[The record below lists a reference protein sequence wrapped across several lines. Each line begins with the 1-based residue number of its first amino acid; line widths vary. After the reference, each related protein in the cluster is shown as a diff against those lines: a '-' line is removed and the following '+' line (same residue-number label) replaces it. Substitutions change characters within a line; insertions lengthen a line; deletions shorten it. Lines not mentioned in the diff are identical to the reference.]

1 MDYNLFVIGDTTL
14 DTFLQLDPKE
24 AKVVDEDGSQVL
36 KLRFADKIPV
46 AAFHETIGGNSAN
59 AAVAGARMGL
69 TTAIWTIMGADQVG
83 ERAKRCFEKEGV
95 STDYFFTDESI
106 HSKVSTIINYGGER
120 TILIYG
126 DHFTYTLPQI
136 GDADWA
142 YLSSMG
148 EATDGVYDAI
158 AEWVATQKVKLAYQP
173 GTFQLRLGAEKTQK
187 LLSVTEVIIMNKEEA
202 EEYTHGTQNLKLKTQ
217 NYGVAKPHIEIKN
230 LIKGLLDY
238 GPKIAVVT
246 DGKEGAYVCDGK
258 TIWSQGID
266 DSVPVVEKT
275 GAGDAYASALVI
287 ALQKGH
293 DIPTAMRWGA
303 ENSASVIQKIGPQA
317 GILTLDEMEKRVSVA
332 NEKLE
337 VKEEHI

>member
-24 AKVVDEDGSQVL
+24 AEVVDEDGSQVL

-46 AAFHETIGGNSAN
+46 AAFHETMGGNSAN
-59 AAVAGARMGL
+59 AAVTGARMGL

-83 ERAKRCFEKEGV
+83 ERAKRSFEKEGV
-95 STDYFFTDESI
+95 ITDYFFTDESI

-136 GDADWA
+136 GGAHWA

-158 AEWVATQKVKLAYQP
+158 AEWVATHTVKLAYQP
-173 GTFQLRLGAEKTQK
+173 GTFQLRMGAQKTQK

-202 EEYTHGTQNLKLKTQ
+202 TDYVGTTQNLNLKSQ
-217 NYGVAKPHIEIKN
+217 NDGVAEPHIEIKE
-230 LIKGLLDY
+230 LLRGLLDL
-238 GPKIAVVT
+238 GPKIAVIT
-246 DGKEGAYVCDGK
+246 DGKNGAYVSDGK

-266 DSVPVVEKT
+266 ASVPVVEKT
-275 GAGDAYASALVI
+275 GAGDAYSSALVI

-317 GILTLDEMEKRVSVA
+317 GILTLDEMKERSRIL

-337 VKEEHI
+337 VKWEKP

>member
-14 DTFLQLDPKE
+14 DTFLRLDAKE
-24 AKVVDEDGSQVL
+24 ASIVGDDGAQVL
-36 KLRFADKIPV
+36 QLRFADKIPV

-83 ERAKRCFEKEGV
+83 ERAKRSFEKEGV

-136 GDADWA
+136 GGADWA

-148 EATDGVYDAI
+148 EATDGVYNDI
-158 AEWVATQKVKLAYQP
+158 AEWVVTQNVKLAYQP
-173 GTFQLRLGAEKTQK
+173 GTFQLRMGAEKTHK
-187 LLSVTEVIIMNKEEA
+187 LLSVTEMIIMNKEEA
-202 EEYTHGTQNLKLKTQ
+202 EDYVGDRRSEVGGQKSEV
-217 NYGVAKPHIEIKN
+217 GVKS
-230 LIKGLLDY
+230 LLKGLLAL

-246 DGKEGAYVCDGK
+246 DGKNGAYVCDGK

-266 DSVPVVEKT
+266 ESVPVIEKT

-337 VKEEHI
+337 VKEMSL